1 MNGNCLVKSIVY
13 KAEVSSDNGEV
24 GQALYWYNIRKVA
37 KSQNVSWCEHWKFL
51 DGFTD
56 LSTSDGLVKLE
67 EYLKTKAHRL
77 NLEKT
82 VPVETRVPIES
93 SSFCSPC
100 GSISDDVFE
109 RSDGTPLSCIS
120 SRNKNSNLKN
130 FRGRLKLEES
140 LEDRGTEPIIK
151 HDASQKTCEKICS
164 IKQSLSS
171 SDTNE
176 LSPDYDKRSSDI
188 SNCSEI
194 SLSELTSEI
203 RILSVGDDP
212 NPRAETNF
220 LNLVSDC
227 PTIKDQNNYDTK
239 DTPRK
244 TNSDKASLFI
254 EGNQPSKVDLDV
266 FRIIKTTTVDPASYP
281 YISCWLKN
289 VRSFSKTNRL
299 AWPSP
304 GSPRY
309 HETRRS
315 MLKTWSC

>member
-1 MNGNCLVKSIVY
+1 ME
-13 KAEVSSDNGEV
+13 AERFSFSLRSPRGTTPEKQAKLLNIKRSDSEKGLERV
-24 GQALYWYNIRKVA
+24 ARKVA

-151 HDASQKTCEKICS
+151 HDASQKTCEK
-164 IKQSLSS
+164 
-171 SDTNE
+171 
-176 LSPDYDKRSSDI
+176 
-188 SNCSEI
+188 
-194 SLSELTSEI
+194 
-203 RILSVGDDP
+203 
-212 NPRAETNF
+212 
-220 LNLVSDC
+220 NL
-227 PTIKDQNNYDTK
+227 Q
-239 DTPRK
+239 
-244 TNSDKASLFI
+244 
-254 EGNQPSKVDLDV
+254 
-266 FRIIKTTTVDPASYP
+266 
-281 YISCWLKN
+281 
-289 VRSFSKTNRL
+289 
-299 AWPSP
+299 
-304 GSPRY
+304 
-309 HETRRS
+309 H
-315 MLKTWSC
+315 